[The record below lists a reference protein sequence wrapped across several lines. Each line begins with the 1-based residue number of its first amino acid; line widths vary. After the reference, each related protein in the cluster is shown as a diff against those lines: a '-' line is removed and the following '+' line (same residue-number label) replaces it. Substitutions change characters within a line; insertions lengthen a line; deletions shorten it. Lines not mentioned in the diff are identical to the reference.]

1 MKINEAEQLLGITKA
16 NIRFYEKEGLLN
28 PSRNENGYRDYSETD
43 IRQLKQIVIL
53 RKLGIPV
60 QQIGDILDGALPLQD
75 ALDANIDSLNAQI
88 EALNG
93 ALALTKQLRQERSE
107 TLDTERYW
115 ELIQTQEKQ
124 GFRFHA
130 LMEDYLKFTEI
141 NYEWLLWPI
150 PAEELRNPWTV
161 AKFLLGIDLFG
172 ALLQI
177 PLGNPFLPTFLQNIV
192 RSICSL
198 ALWTAV
204 FIPIYL
210 LRRRKP
216 KLAKGIMT
224 FILAAS
230 IIAAFLA
237 PIIAFLYVV
246 PRQ

>member
-16 NIRFYEKEGLLN
+16 NIRFYEKEGLIT
-28 PSRNENGYRDYSETD
+28 PSRNESGYRDYSEAD

-60 QQIGDILDGALPLQD
+60 QQIGDILEGVLPLQD
-75 ALDANIDSLNAQI
+75 TLEENIASLNAQI
-88 EALNG
+88 DALNG
-93 ALALTKQLRQERSE
+93 ALAMTKQLRLENQE
-107 TLDTERYW
+107 TLDTDRCW
-115 ELIQTQEKQ
+115 ELIRNQEAL
-124 GFRFHA
+124 GFRFHE
-130 LMEDYLKFTEI
+130 LVEDYLKFTEV

-150 PAEELRNPWTV
+150 PAHELRNPWTV
-161 AKFLLGIDLFG
+161 IKFILGIDLFG
-172 ALLQI
+172 ALLQL
-177 PLGNPFLPTFLQNIV
+177 PLGNPFLSTFLQNV
-192 RSICSL
+192 LRSICSL

-216 KLAKGIMT
+216 KLAKGLMT

-230 IIAAFLA
+230 IIAVLLI

-246 PRQ
+246 PNQ